1 MKRRKQ
7 LVKTWKESLTTG
19 NRFVCVFLG
28 VHVTCLVC
36 DIDGSAG
43 CWAVSSTS
51 DSVDSDGVVCSG
63 LQVIDRGSRL
73 IARNCELLRVTV
85 TSWGSKLKSFKG

>member
-1 MKRRKQ
+1 M
-7 LVKTWKESLTTG
+7 
-19 NRFVCVFLG
+19 CVFLG

-51 DSVDSDGVVCSG
+51 NSVDGDGVVRSG
-63 LQVIDRGSRL
+63 VQVIDRGSGL
-73 IARNCELLRVTV
+73 IARNCELLRVAV
-85 TSWGSKLKSFKG
+85 TSWRSQLQCFKGERNTIIFEYAEFTK